1 VTDSTLNEIIRRIL
15 KKVNARKIIL
25 FGSRARGNYTEE
37 SDYDLL
43 VICDDFIDIK
53 KLSKE
58 IYSQFIGIN
67 KGIDVIIRP
76 EKYISENKSNLNSF
90 IGNIINEGEVIFHKT
105 PTHHC
110 EPSG

>member
-1 VTDSTLNEIIRRIL
+1 MSDSTLNEIIRRIL
-15 KKVNARKIIL
+15 SKVKAQKIIL

-43 VICDDFIDIK
+43 VICDNFIDVK

-67 KGIDVIIRP
+67 KGVDVIIRP
-76 EKYISENKSNLNSF
+76 EKYINENSPNVNSF
-90 IGNIINEGEVIFHKT
+90 IGNIISEGEVVY
-105 PTHHC
+105 
-110 EPSG
+110 G

>member
-1 VTDSTLNEIIRRIL
+1 MIDNTLKEIIKRIL
-15 KKVNARKIIL
+15 SKVKAQKIIL

-43 VICDDFIDIK
+43 VICDNFIDVK

-58 IYSQFIGIN
+58 IYSQFVGIN

-76 EKYISENKSNLNSF
+76 EKYVNENKSNINSF
-90 IGNIINEGEVIFHKT
+90 IGNIINEGEVIY
-105 PTHHC
+105 
-110 EPSG
+110 G